1 MLIKIERLTMGL
13 DMYVTAKRHLR
24 DFGQNNDNQIIETI
38 GKYFPEVSGYNVT
51 QVEIEVMY
59 WRKANA
65 IHKWFVDNL
74 QDGVDNC
81 QEVCINT
88 QNFYDL
94 RDTCKAV
101 LENRNLASTLL
112 PSQNGFFF
120 GSTEYDDN
128 YFDDVEIT
136 YKWLNKLLFKNT
148 FDEKFQRWNFYYQA
162 SW

>member
-1 MLIKIERLTMGL
+1 MGL
-13 DMYVTAKRHLR
+13 DMYVTAKRNLR

-38 GKYFPEVSGYNVT
+38 GKCFPEVSGYNVT
-51 QVEIEVMY
+51 QVEIQVMY

-65 IHKWFVDNL
+65 IHKWFVDNV
-74 QDGVDNC
+74 QDGFDDC
-81 QEVCINT
+81 QESYINP
-88 QNFYDL
+88 QDFYDL
-94 RDTCKAV
+94 QDACKAV
-101 LENRNLASTLL
+101 LENHDLAGSLL

-128 YFDDVEIT
+128 YFNDVEIT